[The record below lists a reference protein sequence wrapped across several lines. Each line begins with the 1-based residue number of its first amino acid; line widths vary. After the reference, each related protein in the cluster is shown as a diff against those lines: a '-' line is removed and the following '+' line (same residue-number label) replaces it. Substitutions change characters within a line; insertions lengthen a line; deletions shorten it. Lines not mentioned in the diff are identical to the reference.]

1 MISLMDIFVKKLGK
15 MKRVLHCLAWKQQTF
30 TNFFLFYDINRF
42 LLNSYPELIWTLFEC
57 DRMKNA
63 ELDRETGYLCSLLG
77 ASALFYP
84 DQLFIQFSL
93 IDNFVF
99 QF

>member
-1 MISLMDIFVKKLGK
+1 MILID
-15 MKRVLHCLAWKQQTF
+15 
-30 TNFFLFYDINRF
+30 F
-42 LLNSYPELIWTLFEC
+42 LLNSYPELVWTLFEC

-93 IDNFVF
+93 IDNIFF